1 MKTEPNRAHDP
12 TDTELRAVFARCRL
26 SGWPPDFE
34 AAMSDPLIR
43 RYVDTLARHAPAYLR
58 TGQNRPSPVQQTNAY
73 LRSLPTLNPQHQRR
87 AGVDFKSRA
96 AGERDD
102 VE

>member
-1 MKTEPNRAHDP
+1 MSNTHDP
-12 TDTELRAVFARCRL
+12 SESDLRAVFNRCRL
-26 SGWPPDFE
+26 SGWPERYED
-34 AAMSDPLIR
+34 AMTDPLIR
-43 RYVDTLARHAPAYLR
+43 RYVDTLSRRGPAYLR
-58 TGQNRPSPVQQTNAY
+58 NGLNRPGATQQLNDY
-73 LRSLPTLNPQHQRR
+73 LRSLPTLNPQHHRR